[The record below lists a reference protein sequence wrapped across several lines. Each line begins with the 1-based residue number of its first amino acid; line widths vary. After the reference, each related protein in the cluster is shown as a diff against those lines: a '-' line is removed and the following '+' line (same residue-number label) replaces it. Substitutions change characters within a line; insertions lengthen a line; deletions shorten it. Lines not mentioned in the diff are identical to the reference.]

1 MCDKMSENKGFTLIE
16 ILVVV
21 ALIIITVGVSGDIIV
36 TLVRGYNKAKI
47 VNEIETNANFVM
59 MKLEKELRNGTHVE
73 DVNGGSVGTCGRSID
88 FVKLEPDDST
98 SEIEY
103 IIQANGSIT
112 RQSIQPAGNTYTLTN
127 ADPVTG
133 VMADLSAPSQFCW
146 ISTNP
151 DVVSINLVL
160 RQTDVSG
167 NAIFTGDVELN
178 STIVVRGTY

>member
-1 MCDKMSENKGFTLIE
+1 
-16 ILVVV
+16 VVV

-59 MKLEKELRNGTHVE
+59 MKLEKELRNGTHV
-73 DVNGGSVGTCGRSID
+73 DYVNGGSVGTCGRSIN
-88 FVKLEPDDST
+88 FVKLELDDST
-98 SEIEY
+98 LEVEY
-103 IIQANGSIT
+103 VIQANGSIT
-112 RQSIQPAGNTYTLTN
+112 REAAGNTYTLTN